1 MKVIV
6 SFSGGKD
13 SLASL
18 LWVRNNLTKDFI
30 TKVVLMRKAQKDYFK
45 CRTQQNLRKCKA
57 LETEIDGE
65 IERVNS
71 ITGISSVSK
80 EPRQTNLFTD

>member
-1 MKVIV
+1 MQNILYQGSPDAQSTERLFQV
-6 SFSGGKD
+6 SHP
-13 SLASL
+13 
-18 LWVRNNLTKDFI
+18 T
-30 TKVVLMRKAQKDYFK
+30 
-45 CRTQQNLRKCKA
+45 NLRKCKA

>member
-1 MKVIV
+1 MYLSYGCKNILYQGSSDAQSTERLFQV
-6 SFSGGKD
+6 SHPTK
-13 SLASL
+13 LAE
-18 LWVRNNLTKDFI
+18 
-30 TKVVLMRKAQKDYFK
+30 
-45 CRTQQNLRKCKA
+45 CKA

-71 ITGISSVSK
+71 ITGVSSVSK

>member
-1 MKVIV
+1 MYLSYGCKNILYQG
-6 SFSGGKD
+6 SSD
-13 SLASL
+13 AQ
-18 LWVRNNLTKDFI
+18 
-30 TKVVLMRKAQKDYFK
+30 AQKDYFK

-71 ITGISSVSK
+71 ITGVFFPFSK

>member
-1 MKVIV
+1 MVV
-6 SFSGGKD
+6 CSA
-13 SLASL
+13 AS
-18 LWVRNNLTKDFI
+18 
-30 TKVVLMRKAQKDYFK
+30 VV
-45 CRTQQNLRKCKA
+45 RKCKA

-71 ITGISSVSK
+71 ITGVSSVSK

>member
-1 MKVIV
+1 MQM
-6 SFSGGKD
+6 
-13 SLASL
+13 SLQQTRTIRGLWIDL
-18 LWVRNNLTKDFI
+18 LNTLKLRNG
-30 TKVVLMRKAQKDYFK
+30 VVLMRKAQKDYFK

-71 ITGISSVSK
+71 ITGVSSVSK

>member
-1 MKVIV
+1 MDAKT
-6 SFSGGKD
+6 F
-13 SLASL
+13 
-18 LWVRNNLTKDFI
+18 F
-30 TKVVLMRKAQKDYFK
+30 TKVVLMRKAQKDYSK

-65 IERVNS
+65 IKRVNS
-71 ITGISSVSK
+71 ITGVSSASK

>member
-1 MKVIV
+1 MYLSYGCKNILYQG
-6 SFSGGKD
+6 SPD
-13 SLASL
+13 AQ
-18 LWVRNNLTKDFI
+18 
-30 TKVVLMRKAQKDYFK
+30 AQKDYFK